1 MKSKLLTYAE
11 EYVERINSLLEE
23 NNLSYTEPRITY
35 DDFWQEVIIQYSDNF
50 ILYVEDIDEVTLMG
64 IDEEFTE
71 FTNEEIVREWK
82 RAVTSAM

>member
-1 MKSKLLTYAE
+1 MNSKLLTYAE

-23 NNLSYTEPRITY
+23 NQLKYTEPTLTY
-35 DDFWQEVIIQYSDNF
+35 DDFWQEVVIRYSDNF

-82 RAVTSAM
+82 RAITSAM

>member
-23 NNLSYTEPRITY
+23 NNLSYTEPTLTY

-82 RAVTSAM
+82 RVITSAM